1 MTVLTASAPDG
12 IGFLENL
19 GLFFR
24 KHNLHMPDPVV
35 VKTLG
40 DPDEGGAVAGLVP
53 ANPNEVAQQRGDV
66 V

>member
-1 MTVLTASAPDG
+1 
-12 IGFLENL
+12 
-19 GLFFR
+19 
-24 KHNLHMPDPVV
+24 MPDLVV

-40 DPDEGGAVAGLVP
+40 DRDEGGAVAGLVT